1 MNFDPGRRRDF
12 DPTER
17 PLSRAVVVTLVLGTI
32 LLLGILL
39 WFLRLGG
46 AVWR

>member
-1 MNFDPGRRRDF
+1 MDFDPGRPRVSDSSVRH
-12 DPTER
+12 
-17 PLSRAVVVTLVLGTI
+17 LSRGLVVALVLGTI
-32 LLLGILL
+32 LLLGILI